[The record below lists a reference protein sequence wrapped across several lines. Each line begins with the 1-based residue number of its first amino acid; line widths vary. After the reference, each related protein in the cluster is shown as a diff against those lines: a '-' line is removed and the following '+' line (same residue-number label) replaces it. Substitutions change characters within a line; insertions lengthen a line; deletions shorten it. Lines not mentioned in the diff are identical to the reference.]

1 MQIIDINDIERNSYN
16 NEQAFAMLKDL
27 LKSVANGTEIAILKY
42 NDYNGNQTNLV
53 LAPMTL
59 LKIEL
64 K

>member
-1 MQIIDINDIERNSYN
+1 
-16 NEQAFAMLKDL
+16 MLKDL
-27 LKSVANGTEIAILKY
+27 LKSVANRTQIAILK
-42 NDYNGNQTNLV
+42 YNGNQTNLV

>member
-27 LKSVANGTEIAILKY
+27 LKSVANRTQIAILK
-42 NDYNGNQTNLV
+42 YNGNQTNLV